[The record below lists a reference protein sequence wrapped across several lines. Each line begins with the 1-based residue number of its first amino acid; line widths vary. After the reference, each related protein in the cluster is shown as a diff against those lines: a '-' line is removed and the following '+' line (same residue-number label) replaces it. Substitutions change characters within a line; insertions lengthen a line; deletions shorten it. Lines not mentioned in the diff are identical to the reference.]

1 MRSDLM
7 FEFEGG
13 SNGHEDEEEEEDNSK
28 YSDGTEGGVYFG

>member
-13 SNGHEDEEEEEDNSK
+13 SNGHEEEEEDNSK

>member
-13 SNGHEDEEEEEDNSK
+13 SNGHEEEEEEEDSK